1 MLGHFLTP
9 KSSQVCSN
17 FVKLM
22 RDFRFTLP
30 GVSNDLER
38 MSFELKIRTP
48 AEDFL
53 TFTVDIGRP
62 LFILGANGS
71 GKSSLM
77 HALYLNHA
85 AQVICITAHR
95 QTWFDSNAP
104 TRSARETLQ
113 WPQNLRGNDSTPNA
127 RWVDSWAQQLT
138 AER

>member
-17 FVKLM
+17 FVKFM

-62 LFILGANGS
+62 LFILGGERI
-71 GKSSLM
+71 GKVELDARSVPEPCRSS
-77 HALYLNHA
+77 HLYN
-85 AQVICITAHR
+85 
-95 QTWFDSNAP
+95 
-104 TRSARETLQ
+104 RSS
-113 WPQNLRGNDSTPNA
+113 PNL
-127 RWVDSWAQQLT
+127 V
-138 AER
+138 